1 MNTVGPTS
9 PACCTSSNLSAPVCP
24 TINASK
30 KARFEA
36 CPGFSQGT
44 PDAKVSLNYRCILS
58 LYTILT
64 RTTKDENDVAAEL
77 VGFMQQFLEVFS
89 ELKGK
94 KLYLTG
100 ESVRICLI
108 QMTFSSS

>member
-1 MNTVGPTS
+1 MPRSVW
-9 PACCTSSNLSAPVCP
+9 
-24 TINASK
+24 TIGAYS
-30 KARFEA
+30 
-36 CPGFSQGT
+36 
-44 PDAKVSLNYRCILS
+44 V
-58 LYTILT
+58 YTQYW
-64 RTTKDENDVAAEL
+64 RERTKDENDVAAEL